1 MAPKSL
7 TGPRIKVYQQSRGGV
22 SRWTWQAVGLTEV
35 SPIFYS
41 RAEAEKYLRAELA
54 KLPASRRPQ
63 ECACMCCSTKFMSE
77 GIHHRMCSRCR
88 MRGDALGDE
97 CRPQINRT
105 GGRQ

>member
-1 MAPKSL
+1 MAPRSL
-7 TGPRIKVYQQSRGGV
+7 TGPRIQIFQQSKGAV
-22 SRWTWQAVGLTEV
+22 SRWTWQVAGLAEV

-63 ECACMCCSTKFMSE
+63 ERACMCCGKAFQSE
-77 GIHHRMCSRCR
+77 GIHNRLCGYCR
-88 MRGDALGDE
+88 AKGDALGDE